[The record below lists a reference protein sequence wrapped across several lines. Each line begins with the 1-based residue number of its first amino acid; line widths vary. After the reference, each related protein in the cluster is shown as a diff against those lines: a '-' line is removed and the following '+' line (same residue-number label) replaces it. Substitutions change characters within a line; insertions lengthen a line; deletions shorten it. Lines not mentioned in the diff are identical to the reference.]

1 MVEEDLQQNLE
12 SESDLREIHGN
23 QDCKEC
29 DRVFPDL
36 QRLAKAYLTRVF
48 APQLNAMLEFDK
60 FALGKI
66 GASKTWPGVVA
77 SSGIIVSLKLLV
89 HKIVIVT
96 LGHFLPNRIIPSI
109 LFSFCPLPFF
119 LNLGFHPEP

>member
-36 QRLAKAYLTRVF
+36 QRLVKAYWTQVF
-48 APQLNAMLEFDK
+48 ALQLNAMLECDK
-60 FALGKI
+60 FALGKS
-66 GASKTWPGVVA
+66 GDSTAWPDVVA
-77 SSGIIVSLKLLV
+77 SWGIIVSFKLLV
-89 HKIVIVT
+89 HKVAIVN
-96 LGHFLPNRIIPSI
+96 LGHFCQTE
-109 LFSFCPLPFF
+109 LFLSSLSFFVLSRFC
-119 LNLGFHPEP
+119 